1 MQAGP
6 SPITRYLKALPIAL
20 LLGCAASP
28 PARSPA
34 PPTPTAAKPSPPAD
48 ERLPLEVDRRNG
60 NCHIRLTGALTDD
73 TAHDLRYVMSALEK
87 TNCRSKR
94 VLIELQSG
102 LQSGSLGSAITV
114 GAIIKN
120 RGYDTQLPPGT
131 TCLTPCMLVFAAG
144 RQRLMLPSSPPT
156 RIGFSQIPPD
166 ADFGRGVCETELL
179 APQAQTLIRYL
190 RAMLPVTTAN
200 TVFQKLSAAN
210 CRSTEYIGPAEAE
223 ALGLANAPDPNSP
236 PPPLPPTRAL

>member
-1 MQAGP
+1 MQAGLNP
-6 SPITRYLKALPIAL
+6 FAHYVKLLPIAL
-20 LLGCAASP
+20 LVGCAGAP

-34 PPTPTAAKPSPPAD
+34 PPTPIAARPSTPVD

-73 TAHDLRYVMSALEK
+73 TGHDLRYVMSALEK

-102 LQSGSLGSAITV
+102 LQSGSVGSAITV
-114 GAIIKN
+114 GSIIKN
-120 RGYDTQLPPGT
+120 RGYDTQLQAGT
-131 TCLTPCMLVFAAG
+131 TCLTPCMLVFSSG
-144 RQRLMLPSSPPT
+144 RQRLMLNAVPPT

-190 RAMLPVTTAN
+190 RAMLPVATAN
-200 TVFQKLSAAN
+200 TVFQKLSTAN
-210 CRSTEYIGPAEAE
+210 CRSTEYLGQPEAE
-223 ALGLANAPDPNSP
+223 ALGLANVLGPN
-236 PPPLPPTRAL
+236 

>member
-1 MQAGP
+1 MPAQQ
-6 SPITRYLKALPIAL
+6 SPLIWPLLKALPLAL
-20 LLGCAASP
+20 LVLAGCAGSP
-28 PARSPA
+28 PAQAPA
-34 PPTPTAAKPSPPAD
+34 APTPQARASAPVV
-48 ERLPLEVDRRNG
+48 ERLPLDVDRRNG

-73 TAHDLRYVMSALEK
+73 TAHDLRYVMTTLDK
-87 TNCRSKR
+87 TSCRSKR
-94 VLIELQSG
+94 VLIDLQSG
-102 LQSGSLGSAITV
+102 LIGSAITV
-114 GAIIKN
+114 GSIVKN

-144 RQRLMLPSSPPT
+144 RQRLILNAVPPT

-200 TVFQKLSAAN
+200 TVFQKLSTAN
-210 CRSTEYIGPAEAE
+210 CRSTEYLGPVEAE
-223 ALGLANAPDPNSP
+223 ALGLA
-236 PPPLPPTRAL
+236 TTQ

>member
-1 MQAGP
+1 MQVGLNLFA
-6 SPITRYLKALPIAL
+6 RYVKL
-20 LLGCAASP
+20 LAIILLVGCAGAP
-28 PARSPA
+28 PARSPTPA
-34 PPTPTAAKPSPPAD
+34 TPTVARPSTPVD

-60 NCHIRLTGALTDD
+60 NCHIRLSGTLTDD

-102 LQSGSLGSAITV
+102 LIGSAITV

-200 TVFQKLSAAN
+200 TVFQKLNSAN
-210 CRSTEYIGPAEAE
+210 CRSTEYIDPAEAD
-223 ALGLANAPDPNSP
+223 ALGLTNAPGPN
-236 PPPLPPTRAL
+236 

>member
-1 MQAGP
+1 MQAGL
-6 SPITRYLKALPIAL
+6 SPFTRYLMALPIAL
-20 LLGCAASP
+20 LMGCAGTP

-34 PPTPTAAKPSPPAD
+34 PPIAASPSAPVD

-94 VLIELQSG
+94 VLIDLQSG
-102 LQSGSLGSAITV
+102 PQSGLIGSAITV
-114 GAIIKN
+114 GAIVKN

-144 RQRLMLPSSPPT
+144 RQRLMLNTVPPT

-190 RAMLPVTTAN
+190 RAMLPVATAN
-200 TVFQKLSAAN
+200 TVFQKLSTAN
-210 CRSTEYIGPAEAE
+210 CRSTEYLGQPEAE
-223 ALGLANAPDPNSP
+223 ALGLANVLGPN
-236 PPPLPPTRAL
+236 

>member
-1 MQAGP
+1 MQRDPNSLAKQ
-6 SPITRYLKALPIAL
+6 LKALSIAL
-20 LLGCAASP
+20 LLAGCAGSP
-28 PARSPA
+28 PTQAPAAPTSVTTRSS
-34 PPTPTAAKPSPPAD
+34 TPVD

-94 VLIELQSG
+94 VMVDLQSG
-102 LQSGSLGSAITV
+102 LIGSAITV
-114 GAIIKN
+114 GSIIKN

-131 TCLTPCMLVFAAG
+131 TCLTPCVLVFAAG
-144 RQRLMLPSSPPT
+144 RQRLMLNAVPPT

-179 APQAQTLIRYL
+179 ASQTQTLIRYL
-190 RAMLPVTTAN
+190 RSMLPVTTAN
-200 TVFQKLSAAN
+200 TVFQKLSSAN
-210 CRSTEYIGPAEAE
+210 CRSTEHIGQSEAE
-223 ALGLANAPDPNSP
+223 ALGLANAPGPN
-236 PPPLPPTRAL
+236 

>member
-1 MQAGP
+1 MQAGL
-6 SPITRYLKALPIAL
+6 SPFTRYLKALPIAL
-20 LLGCAASP
+20 LLGCAGAP

-34 PPTPTAAKPSPPAD
+34 PSAPTTVRPSTPVD

-60 NCHIRLTGALTDD
+60 NCHIRLTGTLTDD

-87 TNCRSKR
+87 TNCNSKR
-94 VLIELQSG
+94 VRLNLQNG
-102 LQSGSLGSAITV
+102 LQSGSVGSAITV

-120 RGYDTQLPPGT
+120 RGYDTQLQAGT

-200 TVFQKLSAAN
+200 TVFQKLGSAN
-210 CRSTEYIGPAEAE
+210 CRSTEYLGQPEAE
-223 ALGLANAPDPNSP
+223 TLGLATGGTGFP
-236 PPPLPPTRAL
+236 PARE